1 MSNIMSNRHS
11 YILSKRFCCE
21 VHDVSRL
28 DFGSKLDKTSIGGSN
43 VRFFHSWIRDED
55 SDSRAWLKGL
65 SVDLV
70 FKCVMNACTCFD
82 RLFACVSR
90 LSLVWLQFGRGP
102 SVESSLRT
110 PRNISSGPC
119 PKKNDLDCSLFQTR
133 T

>member
-1 MSNIMSNRHS
+1 MFHDLTLVQNWTKHPLEVPMSDSFI
-11 YILSKRFCCE
+11 
-21 VHDVSRL
+21 
-28 DFGSKLDKTSIGGSN
+28 
-43 VRFFHSWIRDED
+43 SWIRDED
-55 SDSRAWLKGL
+55 SDSRAWLKVL